1 LAFDVFL
8 CASAFFDPFPVSLI
22 IRKPGIL
29 TTVRDLG
36 RVGYRRLGINP
47 GGAMDTAAARIAN
60 ILLGNDENSPVME
73 MYFPAPQIEF
83 ESDAAIAICGGDFGA
98 ELDGQPVPNWSAAN
112 VRAGS
117 LISFG
122 RKIEGNVAYI
132 AISGRLHADEWLG
145 SSSTSLIAGMGGYH
159 GRRLAAGDQLEFA
172 KGVQIANSAT
182 GASLRPRYSRFP
194 TVRIVPGNEFE
205 FLTAD
210 SAGIFL
216 GEGFTF
222 TKECDRMGYRLAGKP
237 LNLLDEVQM
246 VSAAVNFGT
255 IQLLPDGQ
263 IIVLMADHQ
272 TSGGYPRI
280 GNVISVDLPILAQC
294 GPGDGVSF
302 AMVSIDE
309 AERLA
314 LQFEGELNFLRV
326 GCRLRNQNVDR

>member
-1 LAFDVFL
+1 
-8 CASAFFDPFPVSLI
+8 
-22 IRKPGIL
+22 
-29 TTVRDLG
+29 
-36 RVGYRRLGINP
+36 
-47 GGAMDTAAARIAN
+47 M
-60 ILLGNDENSPVME
+60 
-73 MYFPAPQIEF
+73 
-83 ESDAAIAICGGDFGA
+83 
-98 ELDGQPVPNWSAAN
+98 
-112 VRAGS
+112 
-117 LISFG
+117 
-122 RKIEGNVAYI
+122 
-132 AISGRLHADEWLG
+132 
-145 SSSTSLIAGMGGYH
+145 
-159 GRRLAAGDQLEFA
+159 
-172 KGVQIANSAT
+172 
-182 GASLRPRYSRFP
+182 RPRYSRFP

-272 TSGGYPRI
+272 PSGGYPRI